1 MLKLSIHKEVA
12 IMDVIRV
19 EHVQKKFGEMAALA
33 DVSFSIP
40 KGEIFGFL
48 GPSGSGKTTLIKI
61 LTAQLRATSGQVHV
75 LDLPAQK
82 MVQSEQK
89 LRFGILTDNSG
100 LYERLTI
107 EENLELYRQLYHLPA
122 SSIDKV
128 LQFVNLSGERK
139 QKISV
144 LSKGMRQRVMLA
156 CAVIHEPEL
165 LFLDEPTSALDPVNS
180 AHIYK
185 GLRYLNEKGTTIFL
199 TTHDM
204 AEAELLCDRVAI
216 LYQGQI
222 QALDSPNALKRQ
234 HRDGMVHLELTD
246 GSACELPMGA
256 ESADQI
262 ADWMKLGFIDRMQ
275 TKEPSL
281 GDIFIKLTGSELL

>member
-1 MLKLSIHKEVA
+1 MA
-12 IMDVIRV
+12 VIQV
-19 EHVQKKFGEMAALA
+19 ERIQKRFGSKDALG
-33 DVSFSIP
+33 DVSFFIP

-61 LTAQLRATSGQVHV
+61 LTAQLNPTSGQASVFNEPAAMMHQS
-75 LDLPAQK
+75 AQK
-82 MVQSEQK
+82 M
-89 LRFGILTDNSG
+89 RFGILTDNSG

-107 EENLELYRQLYHLPA
+107 EENLELYRKLYDLPR

-139 QKISV
+139 KRV
-144 LSKGMRQRVMLA
+144 TLLSKGMRQRVLLA
-156 CAVIHEPEL
+156 CAIIHEPEL

-180 AHIYK
+180 AHIHK
-185 GLRYLNEKGTTIFL
+185 GLRYLNEHGTTIFL

-204 AEAELLCDRVAI
+204 TEAELLCHRVAI

-222 QALDSPNALKRQ
+222 RALGSPKELKKQ
-234 HRDGMVHLELTD
+234 HRENTVSVELIN
-246 GSACELPMGA
+246 GHVCELPIDGG
-256 ESADQI
+256 SADQI
-262 ADWMKLGFIDRMQ
+262 ADWMKRGLIDTLA

-281 GDIFIKLTGSELL
+281 GDIFIKMTGSELR